1 MNYAPIKKQKVHEI
15 IIGRIKESIESGELK
30 PGDKLP
36 AERDLAAMFSVSRGP
51 IREALSVLASKGII
65 TVKPGSGIFLN
76 HNDKD
81 ELFSLFDSILNDGE
95 QDIFELLELRIG
107 VESYAAFF
115 AAQRRTVQDLKRIKS
130 ALDQME
136 SSIKQGELAVEE
148 DFAFHTAIIE
158 ASHNSMMINTFKLIS
173 DIFIQGVYQ
182 ARIDALK
189 IPGKTEEVFVEHR
202 LVYEA
207 ILASDAEMA
216 RKAMADHIG
225 NISHQLNTIE
235 EI

>member
-15 IIGRIKESIESGELK
+15 IIGRIKESIESGKLK

-36 AERDLAAMFSVSRGP
+36 AERELAAMFSVSRGP
-51 IREALSVLASKGII
+51 IREAISVLASKGII

-76 HNDKD
+76 HNDD
-81 ELFSLFDSILNDGE
+81 LLSLFDSILNDGDH
-95 QDIFELLELRIG
+95 DIFELLELRIG

-115 AAQRRTVQDLKRIKS
+115 AAQRRTEEELKRIKS

-136 SSIKQGELAVEE
+136 SSIKRGELAVEE

-158 ASHNSMMINTFKLIS
+158 ASHNSLMINTFKLIS
-173 DIFIQGVYQ
+173 DMFIRGVYQ

-189 IPGKTEEVFVEHR
+189 IPGKTEEVFIEHR

-207 ILASDAEMA
+207 ILASDPEMA

-225 NISHQLNTIE
+225 NISHQLNAME

>member
-15 IIGRIKESIESGELK
+15 IIGRIKESIESGKLK

-36 AERDLAAMFSVSRGP
+36 AERELAAMFSVSRGP
-51 IREALSVLASKGII
+51 IREAISVLASKGII

-76 HNDKD
+76 HNDD
-81 ELFSLFDSILNDGE
+81 LFSLFDSILNDGDH
-95 QDIFELLELRIG
+95 DIFELLELRIG

-115 AAQRRTVQDLKRIKS
+115 AAQRRTEEELKRIKS

-136 SSIKQGELAVEE
+136 SSIKRGELAVEE

-158 ASHNSMMINTFKLIS
+158 ASHNSLMINTFKLIS
-173 DIFIQGVYQ
+173 DMFIRGVYQ

-189 IPGKTEEVFVEHR
+189 IPGKTEEVFIEHR

-207 ILASDAEMA
+207 ILASDPEMA

-225 NISHQLNTIE
+225 NISHQLNAME